1 MKTLLACLCL
11 LSLTAFANDG
21 PLPAPSGDKPRFTVT
36 SGMIDHG
43 AGPVPT
49 FVRLDTHTGQTWMLQ
64 QIPFSSGNGAMLHV
78 WVVSQ
83 EVGSEIYEFNLK
95 ALVEKSPKAK

>member
-1 MKTLLACLCL
+1 MKTLLALCL
-11 LSLTAFANDG
+11 LCLTTTFANDG
-21 PLPAPSGDKPRFTVT
+21 PLPAPTGDKARFIVT

-49 FVRLDTHTGQTWMLQ
+49 FVRLDTFTGKTWMLQ

-78 WVVSQ
+78 WVVNQ
-83 EVGSEIYEFNLK
+83 EVGSELYEMNLK
-95 ALVEKSPKAK
+95 ALVPAKTK